1 MIIGTQTLS
10 ITQTFYKNLQLELLS
25 LENITIVP
33 LTLILD
39 DVTLV
44 DCVIH
49 LLF

>member
-10 ITQTFYKNLQLELLS
+10 TTQTFYKNLQLELLS

-33 LTLILD
+33 FTLLLD
-39 DVTLV
+39 DATLV

-49 LLF
+49 LLL